1 MKASMEFHHNS
12 AMFER
17 GTLRKL
23 ILMCIPQMDRV
34 RMTEFVGP
42 TAEMRRLGQR
52 WVIGKTLRFKG
63 LKHCAGAI
71 VFFGAAGHHAAEI
84 QALGV
89 NNHTT
94 LTLTSILTITLTHT
108 LTPIQA
114 CALVGGQPFLVV
126 DLLGFVGRAACSSRW
141 TRTGRFTCVAP
152 DGARPAVAHYNC
164 GDGSLNVLH

>member
-12 AMFER
+12 ASFER
-17 GTLRKL
+17 GTLRQL
-23 ILMCIPQMDRV
+23 LLTCIPQMDRV
-34 RMTEFVGP
+34 RMTEFDGP
-42 TAEMRRLGQR
+42 TAEMHRLGQLC
-52 WVIGKTLRFKG
+52 VMGKKLRFKG
-63 LKHCAGAI
+63 VIHCAGAI
-71 VFFGAAGHHAAEI
+71 VFLGATGHHAAEI

-94 LTLTSILTITLTHT
+94 LAFTIILTITLTHT

-126 DLLGFVGRAACSSRW
+126 DLLGFVGRAVCSSRW

-152 DGARPAVAHYNC
+152 DGARPAVAHFNC